1 MKYGQIVRDDSFE
14 GGKDDLVDLQLE
26 NSDQENPRNA
36 ESEDPT
42 KTRNPLRTRRC
53 FALVCLVVVGTTLC
67 LGSLF
72 LLNPNLDSENE
83 LSAKIAGCYSCY
95 KHDLKEDGGIIH
107 RPKRCE
113 DTEFGCCEV
122 FGDCSFSDD
131 NYETK
136 AYHLSRKFKLDKEGS
151 NCPTLEEM
159 VKLYKKNNDMDECH
173 DPSTSYSEHG
183 CCSVLTTCDKIIKNN
198 ETLNNQT
205 LNNQED
211 RLLREDINLY
221 IQKKD
226 INGSNCPT
234 MQEIVTYY
242 DTYYNVNHL
251 LFGIG
256 FILLVF
262 GLLSL

>member
-1 MKYGQIVRDDSFE
+1 MDYGQIVRSDSFE
-14 GGKDDLVDLQLE
+14 GEKEELVDLGTE
-26 NSDQENPRNA
+26 KSDQGVV
-36 ESEDPT
+36 
-42 KTRNPLRTRRC
+42 KVKPLRTRKC
-53 FALVCLVVVGTTLC
+53 LASMCLVISATTLC

-72 LLNPNLDSENE
+72 ILNNQDLDSDNE
-83 LSAKIAGCYSCY
+83 LSAKIVGCYSCY
-95 KHDLKEDGGIIH
+95 KHDLKENGGIIR

-122 FGDCSFSDD
+122 FGDCSFSED

-173 DPSTSYSEHG
+173 DPSTDYTSHG
-183 CCSVLTTCDKIIKNN
+183 CCSVVTTCDKIIKNN
-198 ETLNNQT
+198 ETFINQT
-205 LNNQED
+205 LNNQVD

-221 IQKKD
+221 IQKND

-234 MQEIVTYY
+234 IQEIVTYY

-262 GLLSL
+262 GILSL

>member
-1 MKYGQIVRDDSFE
+1 MKYGQIVRDDSFD
-14 GGKDDLVDLQLE
+14 GGKDELVDLGIE
-26 NSDQENPRNA
+26 NSDQGN
-36 ESEDPT
+36 D
-42 KTRNPLRTRRC
+42 KIKPLRKRKC
-53 FALVCLVVVGTTLC
+53 LAVMCLVIVGTTLC

-72 LLNPNLDSENE
+72 LLNNQDLDSENE
-83 LSAKIAGCYSCY
+83 LSAKIVGCYSCY
-95 KHDLKEDGGIIH
+95 KHDLNEDGGIIH

-234 MQEIVTYY
+234 IQEIVTYY

>member
-1 MKYGQIVRDDSFE
+1 MEYGQIVREDSLE
-14 GGKDDLVDLQLE
+14 ERKEELVDLVGTRNADSE
-26 NSDQENPRNA
+26 NSENDRV
-36 ESEDPT
+36 
-42 KTRNPLRTRRC
+42 NPLRKRKC
-53 FALVCLVVVGTTLC
+53 LAVMCLVVVGITLC
-67 LGSLF
+67 FGTLF
-72 LLNPNLDSENE
+72 LLNNQDLDSENE
-83 LSAKIAGCYSCY
+83 LSAKIVGCYNCY
-95 KHDLKEDGGIIH
+95 KHDLAKSGGIIH
-107 RPKRCE
+107 RPNNCA

-122 FGDCSFSDD
+122 YGDCSVSEDSFES
-131 NYETK
+131 K
-136 AYHLSRKFKLDKEGS
+136 AYQLRRKFKLDKEGS
-151 NCPTLEEM
+151 NCPTLGEI
-159 VKLYKKNNDMDECH
+159 VNLYKKNNDKGECH
-173 DPSTSYSEHG
+173 DPSTSYNEHG
-183 CCSVLTTCDKIIKNN
+183 CCSVLTTCDKVIKNN
-198 ETLNNQT
+198 ETFTNQT

-234 MQEIVTYY
+234 IREIVTYY

>member
-1 MKYGQIVRDDSFE
+1 MEYGQIVRDDSFE
-14 GGKDDLVDLQLE
+14 EGKEELVDLVGSE
-26 NSDQENPRNA
+26 N
-36 ESEDPT
+36 PT
-42 KTRNPLRTRRC
+42 KTTKTTKTNSLRTRKC
-53 FALVCLVVVGTTLC
+53 LASVCLVFFAATLC

-72 LLNPNLDSENE
+72 ILNNQDLDSENE
-83 LSAKIAGCYSCY
+83 LSAKIIGCYSCY

-122 FGDCSFSDD
+122 FGDCSVSGDS
-131 NYETK
+131 YETK
-136 AYHLSRKFKLDKEGS
+136 TYHLSRKFKLDKEGS
-151 NCPTLEEM
+151 NCPTLEEI

-173 DPSTSYSEHG
+173 DPSTSYTTHG

-198 ETLNNQT
+198 ETFTNQT

-221 IQKKD
+221 IQKND

-234 MQEIVTYY
+234 IQEIVTYY

-262 GLLSL
+262 GILSL

>member
-14 GGKDDLVDLQLE
+14 EGKEELVDLVGTE
-26 NSDQENPRNA
+26 TPRNA
-36 ESEDPT
+36 DSENSEKD
-42 KTRNPLRTRRC
+42 RINPLRKRKC
-53 FALVCLVVVGTTLC
+53 LGVMCLVVVGFILC

-72 LLNPNLDSENE
+72 LLNNQDLDSDNE
-83 LSAKIAGCYSCY
+83 LSAKIIGCYSCY
-95 KHDLKEDGGIIH
+95 KHDLNEDGGIIH

-122 FGDCSFSDD
+122 FGDCSVSGDS
-131 NYETK
+131 YETK
-136 AYHLSRKFKLDKEGS
+136 AYHLGRKFKLDKEGS

-173 DPSTSYSEHG
+173 DPSNSYTEHG

-198 ETLNNQT
+198 ETLNQT
-205 LNNQED
+205 YSED

-221 IQKKD
+221 IQKND

-234 MQEIVTYY
+234 IQEIVTYY

>member
-1 MKYGQIVRDDSFE
+1 MKYGQIVREDSFE
-14 GGKDDLVDLQLE
+14 GGKDELVDLGIE
-26 NSDQENPRNA
+26 NSDQGNDTVKPVR
-36 ESEDPT
+36 
-42 KTRNPLRTRRC
+42 KRK
-53 FALVCLVVVGTTLC
+53 CLVVMCLVIVGTTLC

-72 LLNPNLDSENE
+72 LLNNQDLDSENE
-83 LSAKIAGCYSCY
+83 LSAKIVGCYSCY

-122 FGDCSFSDD
+122 FGDCSVSGDS
-131 NYETK
+131 YETK

-151 NCPTLEEM
+151 NCPTLEEI
-159 VKLYKKNNDMDECH
+159 VKLYKKNNDMDECQ

-198 ETLNNQT
+198 ETLNQT

-221 IQKKD
+221 IQKSD

-234 MQEIVTYY
+234 IQEIVTYY